1 MVLRGEAGIGK
12 TALLR
17 YSARQALGCRIS
29 QISGV
34 AAELEM
40 PFAALHQLCAPMLEH
55 LDALPTPQQQ
65 AMQVAF
71 GMAPGNAPDQFAVG
85 LAVLGLLADA
95 AADRPLVC
103 LVDDAQWL
111 DEATRQVLG
120 VAARRLLAESVMLL
134 LAVRETG
141 EERLFAGLPDLTVAG
156 LRRLHGEGD
165 YQSKEV
171 GVALERA
178 DVIRD
183 DQSKVLDG
191 CSRPPVVVGHVGE
204 EPLDT
209 ALHHG
214 QEHAVLGAV
223 VVVDGAQRYA
233 GLLHESVDRRRLES
247 LGGHHPLGGVEHE
260 LARFHSSSAVS
271 AS

>member
-1 MVLRGEAGIGK
+1 K

-111 DEATRQVLG
+111 DAPSYQVLG
-120 VAARRLLAESVMLL
+120 FVARRLLAEPVLL
-134 LAVRETG
+134 LFAVREAG
-141 EERLFAGLPDLTVAG
+141 DEHLFPALASLTVEG
-156 LRRLHGEGD
+156 LNAKD
-165 YQSKEV
+165 AQ
-171 GVALERA
+171 ALLMA
-178 DVIRD
+178 
-183 DQSKVLDG
+183 
-191 CSRPPVVVGHVGE
+191 
-204 EPLDT
+204 
-209 ALHHG
+209 
-214 QEHAVLGAV
+214 AVPG
-223 VVVDGAQRYA
+223 
-233 GLLHESVDRRRLES
+233 
-247 LGGHHPLGGVEHE
+247 
-260 LARFHSSSAVS
+260 
-271 AS
+271 